1 MRARIAAALSSREP
15 LMPAPSEKRG
25 HALLWMSLL
34 LAGLVAGI
42 ALGAFGMNWYAPK
55 PDTSDSGG
63 TPEPS
68 RDFNKVVALG
78 RIEPRDGILALGVPI
93 PDRIRRLLV
102 TEGQHVKKDDPL
114 AILDSEVMRK
124 LEQKLAVIQREQ
136 AQKRLKA
143 IAENGNAQ
151 IRVEEI
157 RREQI
162 EKVEPLEIEALESK
176 LAFLEIQK
184 RNARR
189 DYDRYVAA
197 GDTIA
202 DQDKEKQK
210 LAWQQVQAES
220 IATQS
225 QLKKLRTSRA
235 MNLKVADA
243 QLEAA
248 RADLKQSQSA
258 ISRKLLDTQ
267 IGQADE
273 RLKETQVHAPS
284 DGKILNILV
293 HEGELVRGQPILQ
306 MANVDNMIVL
316 TEVYETDIERVKV
329 GQKAT
334 VTSHIFTEDKNALNG
349 KVVWI
354 AGSVGKAR
362 VTPLDPRAAVDNR
375 VVDVKVELDRAK
387 PVADLIGHQ
396 VRVEIQTGAAEK
408 TP

>member
-1 MRARIAAALSSREP
+1 
-15 LMPAPSEKRG
+15 MPIPSEKRG
-25 HALLWMSLL
+25 SALIWALLLI
-34 LAGLVAGI
+34 AGLVAGI
-42 ALGAFGMNWYAPK
+42 ALGVFGTSWYAPK
-55 PDTSDSGG
+55 SDAASAGDD
-63 TPEPS
+63 PEPS

-78 RIEPRDGILALGVPI
+78 RIEPRDGILSLGVPL

-102 TEGQHVKKDDPL
+102 TEGQHVKKDAPL

-124 LEQKLAVIQREQ
+124 LEQKLAVIQRDQ
-136 AQKRLKA
+136 ANERLKA
-143 IAENGNAQ
+143 IEENGNAQ
-151 IRVEEI
+151 IHVEEI

-162 EKVEPLEIEALESK
+162 EKIEPLEIEALESK
-176 LAFLEIQK
+176 IAFLELQK
-184 RNARR
+184 RNAHR

-210 LAWQQVQAES
+210 LAWQQVQAEA

-225 QLKKLRTSRA
+225 QLKKLRASRA

-243 QLEAA
+243 QLVAA
-248 RADLKQSQSA
+248 RAELAQSKSA
-258 ISRKLLDTQ
+258 VSRKLLDTQ
-267 IGQADE
+267 IDQADE
-273 RLKETQVHAPS
+273 RLNETQVHAPS
-284 DGKILNILV
+284 DGKILNIFV
-293 HEGELVRGQPILQ
+293 HEGELVHGQPILQ
-306 MANVDNMIVL
+306 MANVDNMIVR

-329 GQKAT
+329 GQKAI
-334 VTSHIFTEDKNALNG
+334 VSSHIFTKDKNALRG

-354 AGSVGKAR
+354 AGSVGKAQ

-375 VVDVKVELDRAK
+375 VVNVRVALDDPK

-396 VRVEIQTGAAEK
+396 VRVEILMGEIEK